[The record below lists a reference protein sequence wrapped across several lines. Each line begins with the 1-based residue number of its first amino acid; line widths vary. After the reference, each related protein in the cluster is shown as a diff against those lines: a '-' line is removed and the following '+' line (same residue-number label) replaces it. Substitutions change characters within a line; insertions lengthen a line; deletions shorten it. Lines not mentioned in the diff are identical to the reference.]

1 MKSAPS
7 NTRAATFSDLIGPAK
22 IIGKVLLAKL
32 ERLNPQTDSVAMLFH
47 GPPGVGKSELASLFA
62 DTLIGG
68 KSCRNYAREKI
79 SGAKINADL
88 VRRWH
93 DARGIGSLF
102 SDWTVKIIEE
112 VDAMPAVAQTLML
125 DYLDECQPGTAIL
138 ATSNEQIKL
147 LEERFRR
154 RFQVWHV
161 TAPTTEEIANF
172 LRGKFPDIY
181 PAEATTIAALCGGCV
196 GAAIHDAENAIDIRF
211 YEAIQRNEGGA
222 K

>member
-1 MKSAPS
+1 MKTSPAQ
-7 NTRAATFSDLIGPAK
+7 TRAATFADLIGPAK

-32 ERLNPQTDSVAMLFH
+32 ERLNPQTDTVAMLFH

-68 KSCRNYAREKI
+68 KSCRTYAREKI

-93 DARGIGSLF
+93 DARGVGSLF

-112 VDAMPAVAQTLML
+112 VDAMPTVAQTLML
-125 DYLDECQPGTAIL
+125 DYLDEAAPGTAIL

-161 TAPTTEEIANF
+161 TAPTTEEIAAF
-172 LRGKFPDIY
+172 LKGKFPDIY
-181 PAEATTIAALCGGCV
+181 PAEALTIATLCNGCV
-196 GAAIHDAENAIDIRF
+196 GAALHDAENAIDIRF
-211 YEAIQRNEGGA
+211 FESLSKAA
-222 K
+222 